1 MYARKLAQLA
11 DTRRHMR
18 RGCGTLTYRRNRK
31 RSRKAPV
38 VRDIQISRH
47 RQLFLVFLFSVSQF
61 FFLQSSMF
69 VVSDISVKGEGTVK
83 EAAIRKAMN
92 VKSGARYWELSPQSM
107 QEDILSLHGLEA
119 AQVNLLFPGKLD
131 VTVSERRPL
140 YTVAA
145 SSDPASVHTVDK
157 DGVVLA
163 KGRAGPKS
171 LQLLIDR
178 VPRIGGRISPNELEI
193 SGFLQGHLSSSL
205 RERLVNVNF
214 DGRDEV
220 TMRIKYR
227 DGSIPVRL
235 GRGEKLSFKLF
246 LLEELLASL
255 KAESAPVLSIDL
267 RFSTPIVRKPYQKPE
282 AVEQAQE

>member
-31 RSRKAPV
+31 KSRKAPV
-38 VRDIQISRH
+38 VREIQISRH

-69 VVSDISVKGEGTVK
+69 VVSDIAVKGGNTVK
-83 EAAIRKAMN
+83 ETAIRKAMN
-92 VKSGARYWELSPQSM
+92 VKSGARYWELSPQGL
-107 QEDILSLHGLEA
+107 QEDILGLHGLEA

-145 SSDPASVHTVDK
+145 SAEPGQTYTVDK

-163 KGRAGPKS
+163 KGQTGPKS
-171 LQLLIDR
+171 LQLLVDR
-178 VPRIGGRISPNELEI
+178 VPRVGGRISSNELEI
-193 SGFLQGHLSSSL
+193 SAFLHGHLSQSI
-205 RERLVNVNF
+205 RDRLVSVNF

-227 DGSIPVRL
+227 DDSIPVRM
-235 GRGEKLSFKLF
+235 GRGERLSYKLF

-267 RFSTPIVRKPYQKPE
+267 RFSTPIVRKPYKKPE
-282 AVEQAQE
+282 PLEQAPE